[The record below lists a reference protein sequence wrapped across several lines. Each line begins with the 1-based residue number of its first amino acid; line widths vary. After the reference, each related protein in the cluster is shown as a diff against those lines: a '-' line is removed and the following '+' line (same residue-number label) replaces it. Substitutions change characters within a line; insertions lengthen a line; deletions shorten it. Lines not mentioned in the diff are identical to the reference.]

1 MDFNTLLMS
10 LAVASVLTVDEPAK
24 QETRTGLDYSGL
36 GGTVEALFEA
46 YPVVG
51 QRHAEADFAGAYS
64 LWMSGCGSAC
74 QFVTLIRLSD
84 GEELRGVTA
93 SEGMDWR
100 VDSRLVIANPPAELA
115 LYGEVELPDYLRP
128 KCFVLNDDEAFEEIA
143 CGF

>member
-1 MDFNTLLMS
+1 MDFSSLMVS
-10 LAVASVLTVDEPAK
+10 LAVASVWAVDEPTG

-36 GGTVEALFEA
+36 EGAVEALFEA
-46 YPVVG
+46 YPVAG
-51 QRHAEADFAGAYS
+51 QRQAEADFAGAYS

-84 GEELRGVTA
+84 GEEMPGVTA

-115 LYGEVELPDYLRP
+115 LYGEVELPGYLRP